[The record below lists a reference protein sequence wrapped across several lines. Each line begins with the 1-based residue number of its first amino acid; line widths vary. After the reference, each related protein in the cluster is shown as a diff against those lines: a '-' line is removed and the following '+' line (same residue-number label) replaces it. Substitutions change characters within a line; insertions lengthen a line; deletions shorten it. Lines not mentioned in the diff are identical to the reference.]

1 MATATV
7 IKPDHAAKRKHLLF
21 TDEHEDLRSS
31 MEAWVKKELWPH
43 RNEWEETTW
52 PSEAMERA
60 GELGY
65 LGLCFPEE
73 YGGQGGDYYYSLV
86 RAECMSYS
94 GSGGTNMGF
103 AVQTDM
109 VLPPIHLLGT
119 EEQKQRYLVPG
130 IKGEKIGCLGIT
142 EPGAGSDVAGIRTKA
157 IRDGDD
163 YVING
168 SKTFI
173 TNGAR
178 ADFILLVAKT
188 DPDARPRGDHAVP
201 RRLRDTPG
209 FEVSRKLEKMGMH
222 ASDTGE
228 LAFDD
233 VRVPAD
239 AVLGEIGKG
248 FYHISWE
255 LQSERMVAAAGCVAG
270 AERMFEKTLEY
281 AKEREAFGRPIG
293 RFQAIRH
300 KFAEMATKIE
310 AAKQFNYV
318 VAWRY
323 ANGEYPVREITE
335 VKLFAS
341 RMCCEVADECVQI
354 LGGYGYM
361 KEYEIERA
369 YRDVRLNRIGAGTDE
384 IMLDVIGRSLR
395 AVAPQSGSSGTRD
408 ARVAPEQ
415 HGAGD
420 HGRPEPITDVV
431 DRDVERAAPLPIER
445 ERELDR
451 AVVVQVAQRDARA
464 SVMPR
469 RSITA
474 MAAER
479 QLRGEDRW
487 RSRWTAPA
495 SVSTSRA
502 GWGPRAPRSLIDAP
516 GWHRD
521 RLGRYQRERRSER
534 VQSRHHCE
542 PARRRPRAGHARR
555 RRAGCPA
562 PPARGL
568 SSSHRARLPGRAHEN
583 AS

>member
-1 MATATV
+1 VATATV
-7 IKPDHAAKRKHLLF
+7 IKPDHAAKREHLLF
-21 TDEHEDLRSS
+21 TDEHEDLRES
-31 MEAWVKKELWPH
+31 MQAWVQKELHPH

-52 PSEAMERA
+52 PREAMERA

-73 YGGQGGDYYYSLV
+73 YGGQGGDYYYSLI

-119 EEQKQRYLVPG
+119 EDQKQRYLVPG

-142 EPGAGSDVAGIRTKA
+142 EPGAGSDVAGIRTQA
-157 IRDGDD
+157 IKDGDD

-173 TNGAR
+173 TNGVR
-178 ADFILLVAKT
+178 ADFILMVAKT
-188 DPDARPRGDHAVP
+188 DPTAGHNGITLFLVDT
-201 RRLRDTPG
+201 DTPG
-209 FEVSRKLEKMGMH
+209 FQVSRKLEKMGMH
-222 ASDTGE
+222 ASDTAE
-228 LAFDD
+228 LAFEDM
-233 VRVPAD
+233 RVPAD

-255 LQSERMVAAAGCVAG
+255 LQSERMVAAAGSVAG
-270 AERMFEKTLEY
+270 AERMFERTLEY
-281 AKEREAFGRPIG
+281 AREREAFGRPIG
-293 RFQAIRH
+293 KFQVIRH

-335 VKLFAS
+335 VKLFTS

-384 IMLDVIGRSLR
+384 IMLDVIGRS
-395 AVAPQSGSSGTRD
+395 
-408 ARVAPEQ
+408 
-415 HGAGD
+415 
-420 HGRPEPITDVV
+420 
-431 DRDVERAAPLPIER
+431 
-445 ERELDR
+445 
-451 AVVVQVAQRDARA
+451 
-464 SVMPR
+464 
-469 RSITA
+469 
-474 MAAER
+474 
-479 QLRGEDRW
+479 
-487 RSRWTAPA
+487 
-495 SVSTSRA
+495 
-502 GWGPRAPRSLIDAP
+502 
-516 GWHRD
+516 
-521 RLGRYQRERRSER
+521 Y
-534 VQSRHHCE
+534 
-542 PARRRPRAGHARR
+542 
-555 RRAGCPA
+555 
-562 PPARGL
+562 GL
-568 SSSHRARLPGRAHEN
+568 
-583 AS
+583 